1 VIKHLSLS
9 YIVQQLPTTEHQMSE
24 ELSLLQSVLQEVY
37 KRLDAL
43 IRQLQVNV
51 NVKRLDALIRQLQVI
66 VNVKRLDALIRQL
79 QVLLTLIFTCNCLI
93 KASSLLTL
101 IFTCNCLIKASSL
114 LTLTI
119 TCNCLIKA
127 SSLLTVIKHLSL
139 SYIVQQLPT
148 TEHQMSE
155 ELSLLQ
161 SVLQEVYKSLDE
173 SLAYPLT

>member
-1 VIKHLSLS
+1 MIKHLSLS

-79 QVLLTLIFTCNCLI
+79 QVNVSGIVMIEYLVISHT
-93 KASSLLTL
+93 KESSE
-101 IFTCNCLIKASSL
+101 
-114 LTLTI
+114 
-119 TCNCLIKA
+119 
-127 SSLLTVIKHLSL
+127 
-139 SYIVQQLPT
+139 QL
-148 TEHQMSE
+148 EDIQG
-155 ELSLLQ
+155 
-161 SVLQEVYKSLDE
+161 
-173 SLAYPLT
+173 